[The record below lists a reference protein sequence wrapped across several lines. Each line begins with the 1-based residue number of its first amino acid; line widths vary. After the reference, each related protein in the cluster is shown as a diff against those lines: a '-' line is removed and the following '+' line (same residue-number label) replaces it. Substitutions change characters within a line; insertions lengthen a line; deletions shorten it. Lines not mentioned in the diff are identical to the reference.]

1 MNMPLVSIVMNCY
14 NGEKYLSRA
23 LKSII
28 LQKYS
33 NWELIFWDNLS
44 TDQSKKI
51 FLQFNDKRFQY
62 YKSEKFKIL
71 YEARNDA
78 LNKCKGKYITF
89 LDVDD
94 YWLEEK
100 LSKQVKLLE
109 SDESV
114 GLVYSNFIKYNIN
127 KFFFKKKEINSKLFK
142 SGKITNDLIK
152 NYYIGLLTVMIRK
165 SFMKN
170 DLKNFDAKYNLL
182 SDFDY
187 ILRFS
192 KNYKIDYIKDV
203 LAVYY
208 QHQNQLQ
215 LKNISAQASQ
225 LNDWF
230 HKKVIKE
237 KIFED
242 HEDFSSIRKRID
254 FLNFIKDIKN
264 KGIFSNTKDLFF
276 YPNNLDKI
284 KLFLILFFPKIVFEK
299 IFSIT

>member
-1 MNMPLVSIVMNCY
+1 MNIPLVSIVMNCY

-28 LQKYS
+28 LQKHS

-51 FLQFNDKRFQY
+51 FLQFKDERFQY

-71 YEARNDA
+71 YEARNEA

-94 YWLEEK
+94 YWFEEK

-109 SDESV
+109 NDENV
-114 GLVYSNFIKYNIN
+114 GLVYSSFIKHNIN
-127 KFFFKKKEINSKLFK
+127 KFFFKKEEINSKIFK
-142 SGKITNDLIK
+142 SGKITNHLIK

-170 DLKNFDAKYNLL
+170 DLKSFDTKYNLL

-192 KNYKIDYIKDV
+192 KSYKIDYIKDI

-215 LKNISAQASQ
+215 VKNISAQASQ

-230 HKKVIKE
+230 YNKVIKE

-242 HEDFSSIRKRID
+242 NEDFSSIRKRID

-264 KGIFSNTKDLFF
+264 KNIFSNTKDLFF

-284 KLFLILFFPKIVFEK
+284 KLFLILFFPKIFFEK
-299 IFSIT
+299 LFSVT